1 MELLQRYGGIT
12 KPQRG
17 AWKASGPISLHTY
30 ISEEVQK
37 QLADTPD
44 VEKEEAREVGLCR
57 EVHLGLQMLWK
68 SDTVPYRESKRV
80 AIWDYSIEKKLSTHR
95 IENEK
100 DIPYQRKRAAYKGYA
115 IGKPRVIYNEN
126 ASILSGGSTVKSL
139 SFVYMPEGNN
149 EAAIV

>member
-1 MELLQRYGGIT
+1 MEGSQNLREVLG
-12 KPQRG
+12 
-17 AWKASGPISLHTY
+17 KASGPISLHTY

-37 QLADTPD
+37 QLADTPV

-95 IENEK
+95 IERSEE
-100 DIPYQRKRAAYKGYA
+100 QRL
-115 IGKPRVIYNEN
+115 N
-126 ASILSGGSTVKSL
+126 S
-139 SFVYMPEGNN
+139 
-149 EAAIV
+149 